1 MKNRKINRNN
11 YRLRVLKLNLLC
23 WFGIA
28 SSILLSGCGK
38 TDMEVS
44 ILDGYSKTLLETS
57 SGKTV
62 KQLLCEADIQVDS
75 MDEILP
81 AENEVITEENAK
93 IVINRHAKVKIQ
105 TEEAEK
111 DVELTGGTVQ
121 DALEKAG
128 IKLEKNDYIN
138 HDLSAYLT
146 EDMVILIVHRLE
158 ITLVAD
164 GTTKKLLTQAS
175 NVEEFLEE
183 QQITLGEIDRV
194 SPKLTETLTNGGKV
208 VVQRVEIKEL
218 IENEPIPFETKV
230 TYSDSML
237 VGNRKIIQQGVNG
250 EKKVTYRVTYVD
262 GKEESRKAVK
272 EEIIKEAV
280 GQVVVQGSKP
290 RGKTVVSKQ
299 RVDDCDGS
307 GHGYYVITY
316 SDGSVE
322 YEDY

>member
-1 MKNRKINRNN
+1 MKNRKINMNN
-11 YRLRVLKLNLLC
+11 YRMRALKLNLLC
-23 WFGIA
+23 WIGIA
-28 SSILLSGCGK
+28 GSILLSGCGK
-38 TDMEVS
+38 ADLEVA

-57 SGKTV
+57 PGKTV
-62 KQLLCEADIQVDS
+62 EQLLCEADIQVDS
-75 MDEILP
+75 EDEILP
-81 AENEVITEENAK
+81 AENEVITEKNAK

-105 TEEAEK
+105 TEETDK
-111 DVELTGGTVQ
+111 NVELTGGTVK

-146 EDMVILIVHRLE
+146 EDMVISVVHRLE
-158 ITLVAD
+158 ITLTAD
-164 GTTKKLLTQAS
+164 GTTEKLLTQALT
-175 NVEEFLEE
+175 VEELLEE
-183 QQITLGEIDRV
+183 QQIIMGEIDRV
-194 SPKLTETLTNGGKV
+194 SPRLTETLTNGGRV

-218 IENEPIPFETKV
+218 IEKEPIPFETRV

-237 VGNRKIIQQGVNG
+237 VGNSIVSQEGVNG
-250 EKKVTYRVTYVD
+250 EKKVTYKVTYVD

-280 GQVVVQGSKP
+280 SQVVVQGSKP
-290 RGKTVVSKQ
+290 RGKTVVSRQ

-307 GHGYYVITY
+307 GHGYYIITY